1 MRIEDRGRFRGAS
14 AAGFNYVKGEQ
25 RGLTIGV
32 VNYAR
37 QLHGVQIGV
46 VNYAR
51 NNPPGLRVL
60 PLINVNLSEDR

>member
-1 MRIEDRGRFRGAS
+1 MRIEEHGRFRGAA
-14 AAGFNYVKGEQ
+14 AAGFSYVKGEQ

-37 QLHGVQIGV
+37 WLHGVQVGV
-46 VNYAR
+46 INIAR

-60 PLINVNLSEDR
+60 PLINVNLGEAR